1 MPGIEIQPW
10 ESDSAWFGR
19 LFYKG
24 ACFKMFIKNRYC
36 LKNVSQVKAY
46 IWEMKTIGFLGQ

>member
-10 ESDSAWFGR
+10 ESDSVWFGR

-36 LKNVSQVKAY
+36 
-46 IWEMKTIGFLGQ
+46 